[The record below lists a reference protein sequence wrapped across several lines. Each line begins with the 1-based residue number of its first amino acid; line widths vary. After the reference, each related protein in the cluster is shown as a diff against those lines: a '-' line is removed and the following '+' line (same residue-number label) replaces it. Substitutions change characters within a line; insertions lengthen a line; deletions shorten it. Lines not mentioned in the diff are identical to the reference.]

1 MRSLA
6 ILGSFLPSRVYLTR
20 KEKVLGVVL
29 LLVSFVITWLVLAAQ
44 AAVAP

>member
-6 ILGSFLPSRVYLTR
+6 ILGSFLPTRVYLTW

-29 LLVSFVITWLVLAAQ
+29 LLVSLVITWLVLSVQ